1 MRAVSNAVAAFLLA
15 LTIFVSITA
24 AYLIMM
30 QFFSTVVI
38 SNKELAQV
46 AFQSHEKITANLTM
60 TITKQGNQYTITIS
74 GIIYNTGSNDI
85 TITNIII
92 TIIKTQKVVNYPQQ
106 QITQIPVAG
115 YQFIQ
120 TTITVEENPTSATIL
135 LIILTQKDTT
145 FVYKLQ

>member
-15 LTIFVSITA
+15 LTIFVSITV

-30 QFFSTVVI
+30 QFFSTIVI

-46 AFQSHEKITANLTM
+46 AFQSHEKIIANLTM

-85 TITNIII
+85 TITNLII
-92 TIIKTQKVVNYPQQ
+92 TIIKTQKVMNYQQQ
-106 QITQIPVAG
+106 QIIQIPVAG

-145 FVYKLQ
+145 FVYKLR

>member
-15 LTIFVSITA
+15 LTIFVSITV

-30 QFFSTVVI
+30 QFFSTIVI

-46 AFQSHEKITANLTM
+46 AFQSHEKIIANLTM

-85 TITNIII
+85 TITNLII
-92 TIIKTQKVVNYPQQ
+92 TIIKTQKVMNYQQ
-106 QITQIPVAG
+106 QIIQIPVAG

-145 FVYKLQ
+145 FVYKLR

>member
-1 MRAVSNAVAAFLLA
+1 MSNAVAAFLLA
-15 LTIFVSITA
+15 LTIFVSITV

-30 QFFSTVVI
+30 QFFSTIVI

-85 TITNIII
+85 TITNLII
-92 TIIKTQKVVNYPQQ
+92 TIIKTQKVMNYQQQ

-115 YQFIQ
+115 YQFLRA
-120 TTITVEENPTSATIL
+120 TITVEENPTSATIL

>member
-1 MRAVSNAVAAFLLA
+1 
-15 LTIFVSITA
+15 
-24 AYLIMM
+24 
-30 QFFSTVVI
+30 
-38 SNKELAQV
+38 
-46 AFQSHEKITANLTM
+46 SHEKITANLTM

-115 YQFIQ
+115 YQFLRA
-120 TTITVEENPTSATIL
+120 TITVEENPTSATIL